1 MMDMIRIVLLL
12 LLFLCLA
19 DFPTAVHAPADASAQ
34 PGGASLATP
43 RNLVVYLDVVSS
55 TWRSRGRV
63 SFGVGPALRMKLV
76 SSGFEVTQD
85 PAQPRDLVLRVE
97 YREERGRPIT
107 IDLAGTEILCTIVLD
122 EPAEGPAWTVR
133 IHESP
138 SYAELVSA
146 PYVEVVE
153 KFQTNPYVYFLG
165 DLVRGWTESHMD
177 RTEAL
182 IQALARQVE
191 RQRRAPVRTELD
203 TLPSPA
209 ETFPDLDL
217 HFAESA
223 QENTVDELGRLKDAR
238 ALGLLEQLLSHPDRR
253 TRLRAVLAIGEFD
266 APSVE
271 PAMVRIA
278 QADGDAEVRDAA
290 SAVLAK
296 RVVR

>member
-1 MMDMIRIVLLL
+1 MMRIVLLT
-12 LLFLCLA
+12 FLCFFDLLA
-19 DFPTAVHAPADASAQ
+19 ASHARADASAQ
-34 PGGASLATP
+34 GAGVSNVSP
-43 RNLVVYLDVVSS
+43 RHLVVYLDVASS

-63 SFGVGPALRMKLV
+63 SFGIGPALRMKLA
-76 SSGFEVTQD
+76 SAGFEVTQD
-85 PAQPRDLVLRVE
+85 PGHPHDLILRVD

-107 IDLAGTEILCTIVLD
+107 IDLAGTEIRCTIILD
-122 EPAEGPAWTVR
+122 QPSQGPVWTVR

-165 DLVRGWTESHMD
+165 DLVRGWTDSRMD

-182 IQALARQVE
+182 IQALARQIE
-191 RQRRAPVRTELD
+191 QRHRSRVTTELD

-217 HFAESA
+217 HFSDSA
-223 QENTVDELGRLKDAR
+223 QENTVEELGRLKDVR
-238 ALGLLEQLLSHPDRR
+238 ALDVLEQLLSHSDRR

-271 PAMVRIA
+271 STMVRVA
-278 QADGDAEVRDAA
+278 RADVDAEVRDAA

-296 RVVR
+296 RVIR